1 MSTTESIASSQ
12 TSLSSWRKSDTT
24 WTLGLFGTAIG
35 AGVLFFPIRAGFGGL
50 IPILVMLVLAYP
62 IAFYCHRALARL
74 CLSGANPSGNI
85 TETVEEHFGK
95 TGGVVITFLYFFA
108 ICPLLWI
115 YGVTITNTFM
125 TFWENQLQMPA
136 LNRGVVALLLLL
148 LMAFVIWFG
157 KDLMVKV
164 MSYLVWPFIASLVVI
179 SLSLIPYWNSAVI
192 DQVNLS
198 DIALTGHDGILV
210 TVWLGISI
218 MVFSFNFSPIV
229 SSFVVSKREEY
240 EAQFG
245 REYTERKCSQIISRA
260 SMLMVAV
267 VMFFAF
273 SCLFTLSPQN
283 MADAKA
289 QNIPVLSYL
298 ANHFASMSG
307 TKSTFATLLE
317 YGASI
322 IALKGGAVQPK
333 TEDELCGVKVGL
345 QAGTTWVTSLKK
357 HSDEWCLKNGKPAIT
372 IQEFP
377 TAPEA
382 SQALLSKNIGAQL
395 EIAPAAQ
402 IIVDKS
408 RGRLAISST
417 RLVYPLPLGIY
428 VAKGN
433 TELAEAIK
441 ATLATLKANGQYAAL
456 IKKYNLESID

>member
-1 MSTTESIASSQ
+1 MSTTDSIVSSQ
-12 TSLSSWRKSDTT
+12 TKQSSWRKSDTT

-50 IPILVMLVLAYP
+50 IPILIMLVLAYP

-74 CLSGANPSGNI
+74 CLSGSNPSGNI

-136 LNRGVVALLLLL
+136 LNRGFVALFLLL

-164 MSYLVWPFIASLVVI
+164 MSYLVWPFIASLVLI

-192 DQVNLS
+192 DQVDLGSLS
-198 DIALTGHDGILV
+198 LTGHDGILI

-240 EAQFG
+240 EKDFG
-245 REYTERKCSQIISRA
+245 RDFTERKCSQIISRA

-273 SCLFTLSPQN
+273 SCLFTLSPAN

-289 QNIPVLSYL
+289 QSSYRRREKIENIVAMRKFYQEAIIKDECVTLRQLAVSGRDLMNLGMRPGVEIGRMLSE
-298 ANHFASMSG
+298 
-307 TKSTFATLLE
+307 LLE
-317 YGASI
+317 YVI
-322 IALKGGAVQPK
+322 DNPEKNDKKI
-333 TEDELCGVKVGL
+333 LCNYVK
-345 QAGTTWVTSLKK
+345 KK
-357 HSDEWCLKNGKPAIT
+357 I
-372 IQEFP
+372 
-377 TAPEA
+377 
-382 SQALLSKNIGAQL
+382 SQRK
-395 EIAPAAQ
+395 
-402 IIVDKS
+402 DRKS
-408 RGRLAISST
+408 
-417 RLVYPLPLGIY
+417 V
-428 VAKGN
+428 V
-433 TELAEAIK
+433 
-441 ATLATLKANGQYAAL
+441 
-456 IKKYNLESID
+456 

>member
-1 MSTTESIASSQ
+1 MSNTESIIIGQ
-12 TSLSSWRKSDTT
+12 TKTASWRKSDTT

-50 IPILVMLVLAYP
+50 IPILLMLVLAYP

-74 CLSGANPSGNI
+74 CLSGSNPSGNI

-136 LNRGVVALLLLL
+136 LNRGFVALFLLL

-164 MSYLVWPFIASLVVI
+164 MSWLVFPFIASLVLI

-198 DIALTGHDGILV
+198 DISFTGHDGIMV

-240 EAQFG
+240 EGEFG
-245 REYTERKCSQIISRA
+245 KDFTEQKCSKIIGRA

-283 MADAKA
+283 MAEAKA

-298 ANHFASMSG
+298 ANHFASLSG
-307 TKSTFATLLE
+307 TKSTFATVLE

-322 IALKGGAVQPK
+322 IALVAIFKSFFGHYLGTLEGLNGLVLKFGYKGDKKKVSVGKLNTISMIFIMGSTWIVAYANPNILDLIEAMGAPIIASLLCLLPMYAIRK
-333 TEDELCGVKVGL
+333 TPALAKYKGRTENIFVTLVGL
-345 QAGTTWVTSLKK
+345 L
-357 HSDEWCLKNGKPAIT
+357 T
-372 IQEFP
+372 I
-377 TAPEA
+377 
-382 SQALLSKNIGAQL
+382 LNI
-395 EIAPAAQ
+395 
-402 IIVDKS
+402 
-408 RGRLAISST
+408 
-417 RLVYPLPLGIY
+417 VYKLF
-428 VAKGN
+428 
-433 TELAEAIK
+433 
-441 ATLATLKANGQYAAL
+441 
-456 IKKYNLESID
+456 

>member
-1 MSTTESIASSQ
+1 MSNTESIIVGQ
-12 TSLSSWRKSDTT
+12 TKTSSWRKSDTT

-50 IPILVMLVLAYP
+50 IPILLMLVLAFP

-74 CLSGANPSGNI
+74 CLSGSNVSGNI

-115 YGVTITNTFM
+115 YGVTLTNTFM
-125 TFWENQLQMPA
+125 TFWENQLQLPA
-136 LNRGVVALLLLL
+136 LNRGVVALFLLL

-164 MSYLVWPFIASLVVI
+164 MSFLVFPFIASLVLI

-198 DIALTGHDGILV
+198 DISFTGHDGILV

-240 EAQFG
+240 EPEFG
-245 REYTERKCSQIISRA
+245 KAFTEQKCSKIIGRA

-307 TKSTFATLLE
+307 TKSTFATVLE

-322 IALKGGAVQPK
+322 IALVAIFKSFFGHYLGTLEGRNGLILQFGYKGDKKKGSVGKLNTISMVFIMGSTWIVAYANPNILDLIEAMGAPIIASL
-333 TEDELCGVKVGL
+333 LCLLPMYAIRKAPAMAKYKGKPENIFVTVVGL
-345 QAGTTWVTSLKK
+345 L
-357 HSDEWCLKNGKPAIT
+357 T
-372 IQEFP
+372 I
-377 TAPEA
+377 
-382 SQALLSKNIGAQL
+382 LNI
-395 EIAPAAQ
+395 
-402 IIVDKS
+402 
-408 RGRLAISST
+408 
-417 RLVYPLPLGIY
+417 VYKLF
-428 VAKGN
+428 
-433 TELAEAIK
+433 
-441 ATLATLKANGQYAAL
+441 
-456 IKKYNLESID
+456 

>member
-1 MSTTESIASSQ
+1 MYQPDKTIV
-12 TSLSSWRKSDTT
+12 WRKSDTT

-50 IPILVMLVLAYP
+50 IDSSDVGIGIPHRI
-62 IAFYCHRALARL
+62 YCHRALARL
-74 CLSGANPSGNI
+74 CLSGSNPSGNI

-125 TFWENQLQMPA
+125 TFWENQLGFAP
-136 LNRGVVALLLLL
+136 LNRGFVALFLLL

-164 MSYLVWPFIASLVVI
+164 MSYGMAVYRQLVLI

-192 DQVNLS
+192 DRVDLGSLS
-198 DIALTGHDGILV
+198 LTGHDGILI

-240 EAQFG
+240 EKDFG
-245 REYTERKCSQIISRA
+245 RDFTERKCSQIISRA

-273 SCLFTLSPQN
+273 SCLFTLSPAN
-283 MADAKA
+283 MAEAKA

-298 ANHFASMSG
+298 ANHFASMTG
-307 TKSTFATLLE
+307 TKTTFAITLE
-317 YGASI
+317 YAASI
-322 IALKGGAVQPK
+322 IALVAIFKSFFGHYLGTLEGLNGTVLKFGYKGDKTKVSLGKLNTISMIFIMGSTGCCLRQP
-333 TEDELCGVKVGL
+333 EHPRPD
-345 QAGTTWVTSLKK
+345 
-357 HSDEWCLKNGKPAIT
+357 
-372 IQEFP
+372 
-377 TAPEA
+377 
-382 SQALLSKNIGAQL
+382 
-395 EIAPAAQ
+395 
-402 IIVDKS
+402 
-408 RGRLAISST
+408 
-417 RLVYPLPLGIY
+417 
-428 VAKGN
+428 
-433 TELAEAIK
+433 
-441 ATLATLKANGQYAAL
+441 
-456 IKKYNLESID
+456 

>member
-1 MSTTESIASSQ
+1 MSTTESLVAGQQKSSA
-12 TSLSSWRKSDTT
+12 WRKSDTT

-35 AGVLFFPIRAGFGGL
+35 AGVLFFPIRAGYGGL
-50 IPILVMLVLAYP
+50 IPILIMLVLAYP

-74 CLSGANPSGNI
+74 CLSGKNPSGNI
-85 TETVEEHFGK
+85 TETLEEHFGK

-125 TFWENQLQMPA
+125 TFWENQLGYAA
-136 LNRGVVALLLLL
+136 LNRGMVALFLLL

-164 MSYLVWPFIASLVVI
+164 MSWLVFPFIASLVLI

-192 DQVNLS
+192 DQVSLS

-240 EAQFG
+240 EKDFG
-245 REYTERKCSQIISRA
+245 NQYTEQKCSQIISRA

-283 MADAKA
+283 MAEAKA

-298 ANHFASMSG
+298 ANHFATMTG
-307 TKSTFATLLE
+307 TKSTFATVLE
-317 YGASI
+317 FGASI
-322 IALKGGAVQPK
+322 IALVAIFKSFFGHYLGTLEGLNGLVLKFGYKGDK
-333 TEDELCGVKVGL
+333 TKVSMGKL
-345 QAGTTWVTSLKK
+345 NTISMVFIMGSTWVVAYANPNILDLIEAMGAPIIASLL
-357 HSDEWCLKNGKPAIT
+357 CLLPMFAIRRVPALAKYKGRTENIFVTVIGLLT
-372 IQEFP
+372 I
-377 TAPEA
+377 
-382 SQALLSKNIGAQL
+382 LNI
-395 EIAPAAQ
+395 
-402 IIVDKS
+402 
-408 RGRLAISST
+408 
-417 RLVYPLPLGIY
+417 VYKLF
-428 VAKGN
+428 
-433 TELAEAIK
+433 
-441 ATLATLKANGQYAAL
+441 
-456 IKKYNLESID
+456 

>member
-1 MSTTESIASSQ
+1 MSNTESIIIGQ
-12 TSLSSWRKSDTT
+12 TKTASWRKSDTT

-35 AGVLFFPIRAGFGGL
+35 AGVLFFPLRAGFGGL
-50 IPILVMLVLAYP
+50 IPILLMLVLAYP

-74 CLSGANPSGNI
+74 CLSGSNPSGNI

-136 LNRGVVALLLLL
+136 LNRGFVALFLLL

-164 MSYLVWPFIASLVVI
+164 MSWLVFPFIASLVLI

-198 DIALTGHDGILV
+198 DISFTGHDGILV

-240 EAQFG
+240 EGEFG
-245 REYTERKCSQIISRA
+245 KDFTEQKCSKIIGRA

-283 MADAKA
+283 MAEAKA

-298 ANHFASMSG
+298 ANHFASLSG
-307 TKSTFATLLE
+307 TKSTFATVLE

-322 IALKGGAVQPK
+322 IALVAIFKSFFGHYLGTLEGLNGLVLKFGYKGDKKKVSVGKLNTISMIFIMGSTWIVAYANPNILDLIEAMGAPIIASLLCLLPMYAIRK
-333 TEDELCGVKVGL
+333 TPALAKYKGRTENIFVTLVGL
-345 QAGTTWVTSLKK
+345 L
-357 HSDEWCLKNGKPAIT
+357 T
-372 IQEFP
+372 I
-377 TAPEA
+377 
-382 SQALLSKNIGAQL
+382 LNI
-395 EIAPAAQ
+395 
-402 IIVDKS
+402 
-408 RGRLAISST
+408 
-417 RLVYPLPLGIY
+417 VYKLF
-428 VAKGN
+428 
-433 TELAEAIK
+433 
-441 ATLATLKANGQYAAL
+441 
-456 IKKYNLESID
+456 

>member
-1 MSTTESIASSQ
+1 MSTSDSIVSSQ
-12 TSLSSWRKSDTT
+12 TKQSSWRKSDTT

-50 IPILVMLVLAYP
+50 IPILLMLVLAYP

-74 CLSGANPSGNI
+74 CLSGSNPSGNI

-125 TFWENQLQMPA
+125 TFWENQLGFAP
-136 LNRGVVALLLLL
+136 LNRGFVALFLLL

-164 MSYLVWPFIASLVVI
+164 MSYLVCEAKLKFEDVESSLVLI

-192 DQVNLS
+192 DQVDLGSLS
-198 DIALTGHDGILV
+198 LTGHDGILI

-240 EAQFG
+240 EKDFG
-245 REYTERKCSQIISRA
+245 RDFTERKCSQIISRA

-273 SCLFTLSPQN
+273 SCLFTLSPAN
-283 MADAKA
+283 MAEAKA

-298 ANHFASMSG
+298 ANHFASMTG
-307 TKSTFATLLE
+307 TKTTFAITLE
-317 YGASI
+317 YAASI
-322 IALKGGAVQPK
+322 IALVAIFKSFFGHYLGTLEGLNGLVLKFGYKGDK
-333 TEDELCGVKVGL
+333 TKVSLGKL
-345 QAGTTWVTSLKK
+345 NTISMIFIMGSTWVVAYANPNILDLIEAMGAPIIASLL
-357 HSDEWCLKNGKPAIT
+357 CLLPMYAIRK
-372 IQEFP
+372 
-377 TAPEA
+377 APSLA
-382 SQALLSKNIGAQL
+382 KY
-395 EIAPAAQ
+395 
-402 IIVDKS
+402 
-408 RGRLAISST
+408 RGRLDNVFVTVIGLLT
-417 RLVYPLPLGIY
+417 ILNIVYKLF
-428 VAKGN
+428 
-433 TELAEAIK
+433 
-441 ATLATLKANGQYAAL
+441 
-456 IKKYNLESID
+456 

>member
-1 MSTTESIASSQ
+1 MTYEQ
-12 TSLSSWRKSDTT
+12 HRKHYRWPDKNVLPGVNLIPP

-50 IPILVMLVLAYP
+50 IPILLMLVLAFP

-74 CLSGANPSGNI
+74 CLSGSNVSGNI

-136 LNRGVVALLLLL
+136 LNRGVVALFLLL

-164 MSYLVWPFIASLVVI
+164 MSYPVFPFIASLGVDF
-179 SLSLIPYWNSAVI
+179 SLADPVLELGGDRP
-192 DQVNLS
+192 VNLS
-198 DIALTGHDGILV
+198 DIAFTGHDGILV

-240 EAQFG
+240 EPEFG
-245 REYTERKCSQIISRA
+245 KEFTEQKCSKIIGRA
-260 SMLMVAV
+260 SLLMVAV

-298 ANHFASMSG
+298 G
-307 TKSTFATLLE
+307 E
-317 YGASI
+317 
-322 IALKGGAVQPK
+322 P
-333 TEDELCGVKVGL
+333 LC
-345 QAGTTWVTSLKK
+345 
-357 HSDEWCLKNGKPAIT
+357 
-372 IQEFP
+372 
-377 TAPEA
+377 
-382 SQALLSKNIGAQL
+382 
-395 EIAPAAQ
+395 
-402 IIVDKS
+402 VDV
-408 RGRLAISST
+408 R
-417 RLVYPLPLGIY
+417 
-428 VAKGN
+428 
-433 TELAEAIK
+433 
-441 ATLATLKANGQYAAL
+441 Q
-456 IKKYNLESID
+456 